1 MNDIALTPAASAAAA
16 VVAVKAEVRTL
27 VVTGPY
33 LPDLLDAVAV
43 DMEVA
48 PTVEVD
54 SDDMA
59 IELQAMLGR
68 LATVSAAIENE
79 RKQRKAPLLEAG
91 KWLDDGYNPARDNLD
106 SLIAAGKRKLIAW
119 NNHKAEL
126 ARKAQAAEEA
136 RRREEAQK
144 RAQEEAAAIAAAEQ
158 TAAAAAKAREE
169 GSEQVAQALETQAMA
184 AVDTAR
190 SNAAAAVHAMHVA
203 PLTANTA
210 PPVKGVRDNWKA
222 ECTNKALLLSHIGEL
237 ITRGDKSLIDLVTI
251 DPKAIN
257 ALAKLQKENLKV
269 PGLRPYNDVGVAVKK
284 AAVAA

>member
-1 MNDIALTPAASAAAA
+1 MNDIALTPAASAAA
-16 VVAVKAEVRTL
+16 VTTAVKGEIRTL

-33 LPDLLDAVAV
+33 LPDLLNAVSV
-43 DMEVA
+43 DMEIA
-48 PTVEVD
+48 PTIEVD

-59 IELQAMLGR
+59 AELQGMLGR
-68 LATVSAAIENE
+68 LSTVSAAIENE

-126 ARKAQAAEEA
+126 ARKAQAEEQA
-136 RRREEAQK
+136 RLREEAQK
-144 RAQEEAAAIAAAEQ
+144 RAQEEAAAIAAAQ
-158 TAAAAAKAREE
+158 ATAAAAAQAREE

-190 SNAAAAVHAMHVA
+190 ANASAAVHAMHVA
-203 PLTANTA
+203 PLTAPRGPA
-210 PPVKGVRDNWKA
+210 VKGVRQTWKA
-222 ECTNKALLLSHIGEL
+222 ECTDKSKLLKHIGER
-237 ITRGDKSLIDLVTI
+237 IAAGDLSLINLVVI

-257 ALAKLQKENLKV
+257 ALAKVQEENLNI
-269 PGLRPYNDVGVAVKK
+269 PGLRPYTEGGVAIRK